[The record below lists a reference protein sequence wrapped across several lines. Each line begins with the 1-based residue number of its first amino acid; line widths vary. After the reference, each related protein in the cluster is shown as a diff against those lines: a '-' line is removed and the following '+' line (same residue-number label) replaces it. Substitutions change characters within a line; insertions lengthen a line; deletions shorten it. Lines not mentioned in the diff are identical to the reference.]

1 MYRKLV
7 HYWVCSAC
15 LFASAFM
22 CSTAGA
28 AETCDRACL
37 TGFID
42 RYLEALVAHDPSRLP
57 IAPQV
62 KFTENG
68 QPLEVGDALWATA
81 SGNASFRIDAVDPET
96 GQAAFTGVIEENG
109 SPALMSLRL
118 KIDAGLITEIES
130 VVARNDSQ
138 FFGVKFLTQPEP
150 IYAEILA
157 PAERVPRER
166 MIAIADSYFA
176 ALERMDGKRF
186 VPFATTCNRIE
197 NGFQTTNN
205 PAMDTNPDD
214 DFSISSMSCIEQFK
228 TGYLKFVTGI
238 RRRMLVVDEE
248 RGIVFN
254 FALLDHAGNIH
265 EVTMTDGRTL
275 PVNVK
280 TPFTWL
286 GGGLFKIKNGEI
298 HRIYTVL
305 IRAPYKMSPGWE

>member
-7 HYWVCSAC
+7 HYWVCSTC

-22 CSTAGA
+22 CSTSGA

-42 RYLEALVAHDPSRLP
+42 RYLEALVAHDPSLLP

-81 SGNASFRIDAVDPET
+81 SGNASFRIDAVDPTT
-96 GQAAFTGVIEENG
+96 GQAAFTGIIEENG

-118 KIDAGLITEIES
+118 KIDTGLITEIES

-138 FFGVKFLTQPEP
+138 FFGAQFLTQPEP

-157 PAERVPRER
+157 PEERVPRER

-186 VPFATTCNRIE
+186 
-197 NGFQTTNN
+197 
-205 PAMDTNPDD
+205 
-214 DFSISSMSCIEQFK
+214 
-228 TGYLKFVTGI
+228 
-238 RRRMLVVDEE
+238 
-248 RGIVFN
+248 
-254 FALLDHAGNIH
+254 
-265 EVTMTDGRTL
+265 
-275 PVNVK
+275 
-280 TPFTWL
+280 
-286 GGGLFKIKNGEI
+286 
-298 HRIYTVL
+298 
-305 IRAPYKMSPGWE
+305 